1 MLLEKIQST
10 KDVKQLSEEQ
20 IPVLAG
26 EIRQFLLQHISK
38 TGGHLSASLG
48 VVELTIL
55 LHQVFNAEYDHIVWD
70 VGHQSCVH
78 KLLTGRRD
86 QFDSLRQMGGISGFP
101 KTQED
106 ETDSF
111 NTGHSSTSIS
121 AAVGFA
127 VSAKLRGEKRCGVAV
142 IGDGAL
148 TGGMA
153 FEALNH
159 AGSMNIPLVVVLND
173 NGMSISKNVGGLS
186 RNFKRIR
193 NNPKYFQ
200 LKEDVRS
207 ILDHIPMVGPAMA
220 RQMTRGKRALKRVLT
235 QGKIFEDL
243 GLTYLGPV
251 DGYNLRDLRAVLR
264 QAKTMNRPVLVHVHT
279 KKGKGYAPAE
289 KNPDQFHGVAGFD
302 LQTGDLFAGRGESWS
317 DRFGRQLCQL
327 AEEDPR
333 VVAITAAMPEGTG
346 LSQFQ
351 KKFPRR
357 FFDVGIAEQHAVT
370 FAAGLAKAGE
380 IPCFAVYSS
389 FLQRGYDQLLHDISL
404 QKLHGVFCL
413 DRSGPVGQD
422 GETHQGVFDISY
434 LSHLPGFTV
443 LSPSDGET
451 FDRMLRYAVLDC
463 QGPVAI
469 RYPRGTVPKTM
480 LGPAAEN
487 QQGMNR
493 LRRAGKDLLFLAV
506 GTTVWDA
513 MEAAELLEQEGIS
526 AGVLEMGMI
535 KPLNENE
542 LKDHCDGFSTIISL
556 EDNVITGGFGEQLSA
571 ILGRKVQIFA
581 YPDEPIGQGTVQ
593 EIKEKYGLLPN
604 QIAKAVAQMMRNE

>member
-10 KDVKQLSEEQ
+10 KDVKRLSEEQ

-38 TGGHLSASLG
+38 TGGHLAANLG

-55 LHQVFNAEYDHIVWD
+55 LHQVFNVEYDHIVWD

-86 QFDSLRQMGGISGFP
+86 QFDSLRQTGGISGFP

-207 ILDHIPMVGPAMA
+207 ILDHIPLVGPAME

-302 LQTGDLFAGRGESWS
+302 LQTGDLFAGSGESWS

-593 EIKEKYGLLPN
+593 EIKEKYGLLPK